1 MKEEK
6 KNLNIEGKQR
16 KTVKDLLKIS
26 FRRYVTPIRVCEMP
40 DLILIVLDSLPR
52 PSFIYILLNK
62 PFFIIFMK
70 IDLVPMAVLDQWK
83 EAQSNF
89 EGIQILDADIFP
101 EKVFEDFRQR
111 YQDSKRCHAFF
122 LHADSF

>member
-1 MKEEK
+1 
-6 KNLNIEGKQR
+6 
-16 KTVKDLLKIS
+16 
-26 FRRYVTPIRVCEMP
+26 
-40 DLILIVLDSLPR
+40 
-52 PSFIYILLNK
+52 
-62 PFFIIFMK
+62 MK

-111 YQDSKRCHAFF
+111 YQDSKRCHAC
-122 LHADSF
+122 SFYMQTVFKFITEVTEFKLLDVRNVGKKSCQYVQNSWSYKTSSHGAWQ